1 MERTIMTGTFKSGSG
16 TSNHDGP
23 DETGRK
29 GGRNAQPAEGEKD
42 ARGLTKDSTWMKDDA
57 EAPVPGDAAK
67 GGYADIT
74 KPKGD

>member
-1 MERTIMTGTFKSGSG
+1 MAGTFKSGSG

-29 GGRNAQPAEGEKD
+29 GGHRAQPTEGEKD
-42 ARGLTKDSTWMKDDA
+42 ARGLTKDSTWMKDDL
-57 EAPVPGDAAK
+57 EAPVPGDAAE
-67 GGYADIT
+67 GPWSPDT

>member
-1 MERTIMTGTFKSGSG
+1 MAAGSGKTFNSGSG

-29 GGRNAQPAEGEKD
+29 GGNRAQPAEGEKD

-57 EAPVPGDAAK
+57 EAPTPRYAPLAIRQNPAK
-67 GGYADIT
+67 NRSR
-74 KPKGD
+74 